1 MTVQQNV
8 INDLG
13 TVTKV
18 PNKIIN
24 ALIEKLNL
32 CIGSAIHD
40 AILTKEDMVQINV
53 GIGILSVNIADM
65 QCKFIP
71 SKSLKAAIKRGVTEK
86 IDPLEFE
93 LEQALIAKLCNIC
106 DEEI

>member
-1 MTVQQNV
+1 METQQNV

-18 PNKIIN
+18 PNKILN
-24 ALIEKLNL
+24 ALVEKLNL

-40 AILTKEDMVQINV
+40 AILTKDDVTQINI
-53 GIGILSVNIADM
+53 GIGILSVNLADM

-71 SKSLKAAIKRGVTEK
+71 SKNLKAAIKRGVTDK

>member
-1 MTVQQNV
+1 MATQQNV

-18 PNKIIN
+18 PNKILN
-24 ALIEKLNL
+24 ALVEKLNL

-40 AILTKEDMVQINV
+40 AILTKDDVTQINI
-53 GIGILSVNIADM
+53 GIGILSVNLADM

-71 SKSLKAAIKRGVTEK
+71 SKNLKAAIKRGVTDK